1 MSAIA
6 SAGLAGARPALH
18 SRASRRQQ
26 TQSPARAGNKQQHQ
40 QAIPAAAT
48 PPQKATPAQ
57 EGNDAG
63 THVNLATAGAEA
75 DAAQLQG
82 TCGAVGELLCG
93 CSGAGGAKRV
103 SSGVCGYAGVAGS
116 SQHGAYLIVSRAL
129 GAEFGGVV
137 GLLYYIGH
145 TLLIACYCLAAIEIV
160 TVCALSRFYSLSSI
174 GLVAACPI
182 EIRVLSFTTLYNSQS
197 SQSKYSRS
205 NRTDYLLI
213 QIFLVTI

>member
-6 SAGLAGARPALH
+6 SAGLAGARPALQ

-40 QAIPAAAT
+40 QQKLQQAIPAAAT

-57 EGNDAG
+57 AQEGNAAG
-63 THVNLATAGAEA
+63 THVNLASAGAEA
-75 DAAQLQG
+75 DAAQMQG
-82 TCGAVGELLCG
+82 TCGAFGELLCG
-93 CSGAGGAKRV
+93 CSGSRGAKRV
-103 SSGVCGYAGVAGS
+103 SGGVCGYAGVAGS

-160 TVCALSRFYSLSSI
+160 TVCACSRFSSSSKSLRARFNRNTITST
-174 GLVAACPI
+174 LLHYTFQ
-182 EIRVLSFTTLYNSQS
+182 LS
-197 SQSKYSRS
+197 K
-205 NRTDYLLI
+205 
-213 QIFLVTI
+213 